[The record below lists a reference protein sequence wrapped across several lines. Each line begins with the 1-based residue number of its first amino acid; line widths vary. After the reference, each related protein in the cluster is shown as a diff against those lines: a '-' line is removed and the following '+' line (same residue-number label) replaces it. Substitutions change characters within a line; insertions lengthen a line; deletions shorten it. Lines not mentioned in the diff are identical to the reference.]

1 MVEKQEAHGSA
12 RFTWHGGASE
22 KHAFAPQ
29 NIILGNDLATHG
41 PAFQEVTGLNG
52 ATGKFPNMPVFRLE
66 ERAYSQKP
74 ERHFFAVAPNR
85 SGKGAALIVPNLLN
99 YQGSALVVDPKGE
112 NAWITARHRRRMG
125 QKVYILDPWGE
136 VNRRYGEKA
145 GEFEKIACYNP
156 LAFLDPESDSYE
168 DDVTYIVDAL
178 IIKSP
183 KEEPHWADSARDLV
197 AGLIDYT
204 IRTERKKE
212 EGAASL
218 PLVRLYLTAPFSSLA
233 KKYDYAIKNFGPE
246 SIACRKLARF
256 TEESKEILG
265 VFSTAITQTSFLDSK
280 PLADNLMAS
289 TFSFEELTEEIDGAD
304 KVSGSKYVSLG
315 EQKKGPFHLETRRF
329 VEGNRE
335 KGKAGACTIYLV
347 LPVDKLLTYGRWLR
361 LMISCGIRAIAR
373 NTTRLDN
380 SIMFFLDEFGN
391 LGGRLSAVAQ
401 AASLMAG
408 LQLCLFVFLQDLGQL
423 KRDYPDDWETFIAN
437 AQAIIAYSVMDHFTA
452 SYISKLLGNETVL
465 VENISE
471 TSGTSQNE
479 HGASSS
485 ESTTKSVQATG
496 RALMLPEEL
505 RTMQKN
511 GKKFDAVLITQ
522 NHLYPMRMVK
532 YFEHPRWVW
541 LSRRDPYYPKTGED
555 LFNNLFHFHLCF
567 AKYLEIDESK
577 VKGKVIRRSSVANY
591 IFTHAP
597 EAFARCDFSTLN
609 RMQSDL
615 TEAHAKEVDP
625 DLAKRQ
631 EDLTRA
637 WKKEQRWQKP
647 KELGVFFLKVVW
659 FPITAICWLVE
670 QIGLK
675 TGLIQYTVDKENNI
689 FNPAEQF
696 DADIFAH
703 VVDDRF
709 YGPKHHFHSFR
720 R

>member
-1 MVEKQEAHGSA
+1 
-12 RFTWHGGASE
+12 
-22 KHAFAPQ
+22 
-29 NIILGNDLATHG
+29 
-41 PAFQEVTGLNG
+41 
-52 ATGKFPNMPVFRLE
+52 
-66 ERAYSQKP
+66 
-74 ERHFFAVAPNR
+74 
-85 SGKGAALIVPNLLN
+85 
-99 YQGSALVVDPKGE
+99 
-112 NAWITARHRRRMG
+112 
-125 QKVYILDPWGE
+125 
-136 VNRRYGEKA
+136 
-145 GEFEKIACYNP
+145 
-156 LAFLDPESDSYE
+156 
-168 DDVTYIVDAL
+168 
-178 IIKSP
+178 
-183 KEEPHWADSARDLV
+183 
-197 AGLIDYT
+197 
-204 IRTERKKE
+204 
-212 EGAASL
+212 
-218 PLVRLYLTAPFSSLA
+218 
-233 KKYDYAIKNFGPE
+233 
-246 SIACRKLARF
+246 
-256 TEESKEILG
+256 
-265 VFSTAITQTSFLDSK
+265 
-280 PLADNLMAS
+280 
-289 TFSFEELTEEIDGAD
+289 
-304 KVSGSKYVSLG
+304 
-315 EQKKGPFHLETRRF
+315 
-329 VEGNRE
+329 
-335 KGKAGACTIYLV
+335 
-347 LPVDKLLTYGRWLR
+347 
-361 LMISCGIRAIAR
+361 
-373 NTTRLDN
+373 
-380 SIMFFLDEFGN
+380 
-391 LGGRLSAVAQ
+391 
-401 AASLMAG
+401 
-408 LQLCLFVFLQDLGQL
+408 
-423 KRDYPDDWETFIAN
+423 
-437 AQAIIAYSVMDHFTA
+437 
-452 SYISKLLGNETVL
+452 
-465 VENISE
+465 
-471 TSGTSQNE
+471 
-479 HGASSS
+479 
-485 ESTTKSVQATG
+485 
-496 RALMLPEEL
+496 MLPEEL

-615 TEAHAKEVDP
+615 TEAHAKEVYP

-675 TGLIQYTVDKENNI
+675 TGLIQYAVDKENNI